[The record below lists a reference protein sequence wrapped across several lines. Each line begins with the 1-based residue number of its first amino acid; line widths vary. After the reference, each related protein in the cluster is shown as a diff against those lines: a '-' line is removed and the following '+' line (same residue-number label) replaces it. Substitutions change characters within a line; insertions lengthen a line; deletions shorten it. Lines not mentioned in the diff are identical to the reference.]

1 MERSVI
7 HIVSSS
13 IAGAILYGGSLF
25 VAPAAQAGT
34 LTFGYSNG
42 SFDASA
48 TVDPDLGQAI
58 NLFLGQS
65 LPSSFSVSGANLGG
79 TFTVLD
85 DPAQFT
91 DGDVTIDYAFLD
103 TILGSYIDSYKASV
117 LTGPLLP
124 LAGLSDAQFLAALD
138 SIFDYSLTGSGT
150 LSNSNGGSTNFAVN
164 YVKASKSIIIDGF
177 DTTIA
182 SSCLNPTLTCT
193 TTASGNFGLSVSA
206 GGLVSVANQL
216 GLPIPSQIST
226 IPPAFLTG
234 LSLPLLTNGSFNYG
248 AKTSLL
254 SSNPTSTTLSGNLT
268 DGTITTTQT
277 LASGAV
283 NVTARNLAA
292 TNNIQSVPE
301 PATGLVFL
309 GAGIANIWKRRR
321 KAA

>member
-7 HIVSSS
+7 RLLSSS
-13 IAGAILYGGSLF
+13 IAGAIVYSGSLLL
-25 VAPAAQAGT
+25 APAAQAGT
-34 LTFGYSNG
+34 LTFGYSDG
-42 SFDASA
+42 SFNASA
-48 TVDPDLGQAI
+48 TVNPFLGQAL
-58 NLFLGQS
+58 NSLLGQS

-103 TILGSYIDSYKASV
+103 TIFGSYIDSYKASV

-150 LSNSNGGSTNFAVN
+150 LSNSNGGSTPFAVQ
-164 YVKASKSIIIDGF
+164 YVKADKAIVINGF

-182 SSCLNPTLTCT
+182 SSCLTLICT

-206 GGLVSVANQL
+206 GGLVSVANQF

-234 LSLPLLTNGSFNYG
+234 ISLPLLTDGSFNYV
-248 AKTSLL
+248 ATTALKSAD
-254 SSNPTSTTLSGNLT
+254 PTGKTLSGKLT

-292 TNNIQSVPE
+292 TNTVQAVPE

-309 GAGIANIWKRRR
+309 GTGIANIWKRRR